1 MKKYLAGVALSALIA
16 LPAAAQETP
25 SADTVLATVNGTDIT
40 LGHLIAMTRMLPP
53 QYQDLPDNVLFDGL
67 LEQLVQQEALA
78 AVAAE
83 DMGMQEELGLENER
97 RAFLAATLLD
107 RIGNAEITEEELQAE
122 YDAVYGS
129 AEAQV
134 EYNASHILVDTEEE
148 AQALIE
154 ELAGGADFAELAAER
169 SIGPSGPNGGQL
181 GWFGPGMMV
190 PSFEAATFALE
201 VGEVS
206 APVQTQFGWHV
217 IVLNDTR
224 EQEPPGLEQ
233 VRAEL
238 TEGLRQARVEATM
251 TEVMQTA
258 EIDRPEIAIDPS
270 AIRALDL
277 IAE

>member
-1 MKKYLAGVALSALIA
+1 MKKYLAGVALSAFIA

-25 SADTVLATVNGTDIT
+25 SADTVLATVNGTEIT

-53 QYQDLPDNVLFDGL
+53 QFQELPDNVLFDGL

-78 AVAAE
+78 AVAAQ
-83 DMGMQEELGLENER
+83 DMGLMEELGLANER

-107 RIGNAEITEEELQAE
+107 RVGNAEITEAELQAE
-122 YDAVYGS
+122 YDAVFGS
-129 AEAQV
+129 AEPQV
-134 EYNASHILVDTEEE
+134 EYNASHILVETEAE
-148 AQALIE
+148 AEALIG
-154 ELAGGADFAELAAER
+154 ELAAGADFAELAAER

-181 GWFGPGMMV
+181 GWFGAGMMV
-190 PSFEAATFALE
+190 PSFEEATFALE

-224 EQEPPGLEQ
+224 EQAPPALEQ

-238 TEGLRQARVEATM
+238 EEGLRQARVDATM
-251 TEVMQTA
+251 AEVVEQA
-258 EIDRPEIAIDPS
+258 EIERPEIAIDPS

>member
-1 MKKYLAGVALSALIA
+1 MKKYLAGVALSAFIA

-25 SADTVLATVNGTDIT
+25 SADTVLATVNGTEIT

-53 QYQDLPDNVLFDGL
+53 QFQELPDNVLFDGL

-78 AVAAE
+78 AVAAQ
-83 DMGMQEELGLENER
+83 DMGRMEELGLANER

-107 RIGNAEITEEELQAE
+107 RVGNAEITEAELQAE
-122 YDAVYGS
+122 YDAVFGS
-129 AEAQV
+129 AEPQV
-134 EYNASHILVDTEEE
+134 EYNASHILVETEAE
-148 AQALIE
+148 AEALIG
-154 ELAGGADFAELAAER
+154 ELAAGADFAELAAER

-181 GWFGPGMMV
+181 GWFGAGMMV
-190 PSFEAATFALE
+190 PSFEEATFALE

-224 EQEPPGLEQ
+224 EQAPPALEQ

-238 TEGLRQARVEATM
+238 EEGLRQARVDATM
-251 TEVMQTA
+251 AEVVEQA
-258 EIDRPEIAIDPS
+258 EIERPEIAIDPS